1 MTDTEPGRAA
11 ALLRTIDDLALV
23 RRMAA
28 REEAAVAELYD
39 RFSGLLLAV
48 SRRILGGAAEAEE
61 VLQEAFLQA
70 WLQAERYDPAR
81 SSVSTWLV
89 LIVRSRALNRL
100 RSRQA
105 RDRATLAAEAE
116 PRPGD
121 ASSASEVHVFH
132 AERRERVR
140 EVLAELPVE
149 QRQVLE
155 LAFYEGLS
163 QSEIATRT
171 GAPLGTV
178 KTRALLGMKKLRQ
191 SLREEIRELM

>member
-1 MTDTEPGRAA
+1 MTDTEPGRGA

-39 RFSGLLLAV
+39 RFGGLLLAI

-89 LIVRSRALNRL
+89 LIVRSRALDRL

-116 PRPGD
+116 PRAGD
-121 ASSASEVHVFH
+121 ASSASEAYVFH
-132 AERRERVR
+132 GERRERVR

>member
-1 MTDTEPGRAA
+1 M
-11 ALLRTIDDLALV
+11 
-23 RRMAA
+23 
-28 REEAAVAELYD
+28 AELYD
-39 RFSGLLLAV
+39 RYAGLLLALT
-48 SRRILGGAAEAEE
+48 RRIVGTGTEAEE
-61 VLQEAFLQA
+61 ILQEAFLQA

-89 LIVRSRALNRL
+89 LIARSRALDRL
-100 RSRQA
+100 RARQSRE
-105 RDRATLAAEAE
+105 RTAAASAAAAAAVA
-116 PRPGD
+116 PAADD
-121 ASSASEVHVFH
+121 ASSGSEAHVLH
-132 AERRERVR
+132 TERRERVR

-178 KTRALLGMKKLRQ
+178 KTRALLAMRKVRQ
-191 SLREEIRELM
+191 ALREEIRELM